1 MRQRPLVLAAFALS
15 AGLSGPAY
23 AETSCELANA
33 APDRIVTVRGKIK
46 SIDTDRGDKSYW
58 VVVELEDQC
67 GTADVSV
74 STKESPRCRVGTNVW
89 VAGHY
94 KGAAERL
101 LEAQRIV
108 CVK

>member
-1 MRQRPLVLAAFALS
+1 MRRQSLVLAAIALTGGLS
-15 AGLSGPAY
+15 APAS
-23 AETSCELANA
+23 AETSCELVKA

-46 SIDTDRGDKSYW
+46 SVDSDRGDKSYW
-58 VVVELEDQC
+58 VVVELEDHC

-74 STKESPRCRVGTNVW
+74 STKQSPRCRIGANVW
-89 VAGHY
+89 VTGHY

-101 LEAQRIV
+101 LEAQRVV